1 MSSGVHSHSTQLI
14 KPKQVLQKKMLIS
27 LCSTLYIYIMYIYIY
42 IHITLKVSSLESS
55 SLMSF
60 FPVHLRFSTF
70 SSTPSTHHPGPQ
82 PQNKTPNTFSPTSG
96 PLHLHLLRLLS
107 CHFFRCFLN
116 VLDFD
121 LDLLSR
127 LDSWTSRRLKLKSWA
142 DFLRRFLLF
151 GEGRQG
157 LVM

>member
-82 PQNKTPNTFSPTSG
+82 PQNKTQNTFSPTSG

-107 CHFFRCFLN
+107 CLDPVAISSI
-116 VLDFD
+116 VLKQ
-121 LDLLSR
+121 
-127 LDSWTSRRLKLKSWA
+127 KLPSEP
-142 DFLRRFLLF
+142 LF
-151 GEGRQG
+151 GKVNVPKLTRSPG
-157 LVM
+157 V